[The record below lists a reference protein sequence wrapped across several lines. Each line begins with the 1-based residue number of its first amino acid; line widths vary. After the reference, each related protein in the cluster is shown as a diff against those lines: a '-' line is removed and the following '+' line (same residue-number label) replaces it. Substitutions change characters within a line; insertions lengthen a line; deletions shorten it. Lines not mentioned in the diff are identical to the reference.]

1 MTETVLGSDDTTL
14 NNKENE
20 TMNLH
25 PLGGRTDLG
34 WEERQT
40 IHKLKES
47 QGAGYEEAAGICI
60 LNREL

>member
-25 PLGGRTDLG
+25 PLRGHTDLG

-40 IHKLKES
+40 NTQTERES
-47 QGAGYEEAAGICI
+47 RSGV
-60 LNREL
+60 